1 MTRYIVRRILFFI
14 PVLFV
19 IALITFVTI
28 RPHHTG
34 RAF

>member
-1 MTRYIVRRILFFI
+1 MTRYIIRRILFFI

-28 RPHHTG
+28 RTIP
-34 RAF
+34 